1 MADILR
7 QVRAS
12 IGPSFAVGD
21 SAGAVGDSAGA
32 STRQKPKE
40 QIMDRRTL
48 LKAAAGA
55 GTLAVSRTLAAPA
68 LAQGAAARTLRFV
81 PQADL
86 ANFDPV
92 WGTQYVVRNASA
104 MVWDMLYGVD
114 ENLQPQRQMVESE
127 EVSSDGLTWTF
138 KLRPGLTFHDGEK
151 VLAKD
156 VVASLNRWAVRDQ
169 MGLMLKAIEQ
179 ELGAPDDRTV
189 KWVLKK
195 PYPKMLL
202 ALGKNNSPVAFVMPE
217 RIAKTDPFKQIS
229 EYIGSGPMRFAKA
242 EWVPGAKAVFEKFAG
257 YVPRQEPASWLAG
270 GKRILIDRIEWIVMP
285 DPGTASA
292 ALQSGEIDW
301 WENPISDLVPLLRKN
316 RNIVVDIADPLGNV
330 GSFRMNHLYPPFNDV
345 RARRAVL
352 MAMSQEDYM
361 RAIVGDDPALRKPLP
376 GFFTPG
382 TALYTEEGGD
392 ILKGPRNFDAAKKL
406 LAQSGY
412 AGQPV
417 TCLVAQ
423 DQPITK
429 AQGDVTADLLK
440 RLGMNVD
447 FNAIDWGT
455 VGARRAQ
462 KTPPG
467 QGGWQMFHTW
477 HAGADTIN
485 PAPYHAIRGN
495 GDKAWFGWPDVPEV
509 ETQVYAWFDAKT
521 LDEEKAAIRHLNKA
535 ALESVIY
542 APTGFFLQY
551 QAWRKNV
558 SGVVKG
564 PLPFFW
570 GVAKTA

>member
-1 MADILR
+1 
-7 QVRAS
+7 
-12 IGPSFAVGD
+12 
-21 SAGAVGDSAGA
+21 
-32 STRQKPKE
+32 
-40 QIMDRRTL
+40 MDRRTL
-48 LKAAAGA
+48 LKAFAGA
-55 GTLAVSRTLAAPA
+55 GALAATGRLSAPA

-81 PQADL
+81 PQANL
-86 ANFDPV
+86 ANFDPI

-104 MVWDMLYGVD
+104 MVWDTLYGFD
-114 ENLQPQRQMVESE
+114 EKLVPQRQMVEGE
-127 EVSSDGLTWTF
+127 EVSADGLTWTF
-138 KLRPGLTFHDGEK
+138 RLRPGLKFHDGEP

-156 VVASLNRWAVRDQ
+156 VVASLERWSARDQ
-169 MGLMLKAIEQ
+169 MGLLIKGIQQ
-179 ELGAPDDRTV
+179 EISAPDDRTV
-189 KWVLKK
+189 KWVLKQ
-195 PYPKMLL
+195 PFPKMLL
-202 ALGKNNSPVAFVMPE
+202 ALGKISTPIAFIMPE

-229 EYIGSGPMRFAKA
+229 EYIGSGPMRFVKD
-242 EWVPGAKAVFEKFAG
+242 EWVPGAKAVFQKFPD
-257 YVPRQEPASWLAG
+257 YTPRSESGSWLAG
-270 GKRILIDRIEWIVMP
+270 GKRIMIDRIEWVVMP

-301 WENPISDLVPLLRKN
+301 WENPISDLVPVLRKN
-316 RNIVVDIADPLGNV
+316 RNVAVDIADPLGNI

-361 RAIVGDDPALRKPLP
+361 RAIVGDDNDLWKPLP

-382 TALYTEEGGD
+382 TPLYTEEGGE
-392 ILKGPRNFDAAKKL
+392 ILKGPRKLDAAKKL
-406 LAQSGY
+406 LAESGY

-447 FNAIDWGT
+447 YAAIDWGT
-455 VGARRAQ
+455 VGARRAV

-477 HAGADTIN
+477 HSGADCIN
-485 PAPYHAIRGN
+485 PAVAIGVRAS
-495 GDKAWFGWPDVPEV
+495 GDKAWFGWPEAPAV
-509 ETQVYAWFDAKT
+509 ETEVTAWYAAKT
-521 LDEEKAAIRHLNKA
+521 LDEEKAAIGRLNKA
-535 ALESVIY
+535 ALDNVVY
-542 APTGFFLQY
+542 APTGFFLSY